1 MISVSRP
8 LDYEQIPNGLIY
20 LTVMAKD
27 AGSPPLYSTVPV
39 TIEVFVSIQE
49 HWPYISRV
57 RGGECFLEAS
67 PLPGGKGLCPH
78 GCNCPKS
85 CSQHIV
91 PLLQLPRHLCTWPRP
106 WSSVREM
113 NGWALAPHEAL

>member
-57 RGGECFLEAS
+57 GVVNAS
-67 PLPGGKGLCPH
+67 WR
-78 GCNCPKS
+78 
-85 CSQHIV
+85 
-91 PLLQLPRHLCTWPRP
+91 RHLCLVGKGCVPMVATVLNP
-106 WSSVREM
+106 
-113 NGWALAPHEAL
+113 APSTLYHCFSCQGTCARGQGLGAQ